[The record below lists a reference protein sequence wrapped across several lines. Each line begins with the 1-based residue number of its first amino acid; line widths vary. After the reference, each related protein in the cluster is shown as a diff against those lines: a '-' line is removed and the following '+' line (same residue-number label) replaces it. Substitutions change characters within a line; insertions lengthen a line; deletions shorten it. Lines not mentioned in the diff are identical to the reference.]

1 MFLKIAGLK
10 KSFKSGERTIEV
22 LRGIDLEVRKAE
34 KIAIV
39 GPSGSGKTTLL
50 NIIGTIDIPDSGEI
64 IFKGKKINF
73 KDERRLAE
81 LRKRSIGFVFQ
92 FYHLMPEL
100 TVEENIMLPGLMA
113 GLDAGELRGRTEAL
127 LRKLNL
133 IEKRGAKIYPLSG
146 GERQKVAIGRAL
158 FLSPE
163 LLLAD
168 EPTGNLDPESTQEVS
183 SIFLELNRE
192 HGITI
197 IMVTHN
203 LELAKKMDKIYL
215 LRDGI
220 LHEYEQSTRG

>member
-1 MFLKIAGLK
+1 MFLKIRDLR
-10 KSFKSGERTIEV
+10 KSFKSGDRVVEV
-22 LRGIDLEVRKAE
+22 LRGVNLDVEEAE

-50 NIIGTIDIPDSGEI
+50 NIIGTIDVPDSGEI
-64 IFKGKKINF
+64 FFRGERINF
-73 KDERRLAE
+73 RDERKLAE
-81 LRKRSIGFVFQ
+81 LRRKHIGFVFQ

-100 TVEENIMLPGLMA
+100 TVEENILLPGLMV
-113 GLDAGELRGRTEAL
+113 GLGEKELKERLDKVLRG
-127 LRKLNL
+127 LNL
-133 IEKRGAKIYPLSG
+133 IGKRGSKIYPLSG
-146 GERQKVAIGRAL
+146 GERQKVAIGRAI

-168 EPTGNLDPESTQEVS
+168 EPTGNLDPESTKEVL

-192 HGITI
+192 QRITI

-215 LRDGI
+215 LKEGI
-220 LHEYEQSTRG
+220 LIELNDRI

>member
-1 MFLKIAGLK
+1 MFLRIRDLR
-10 KSFKSGERTIEV
+10 KSFKSGERTVEV
-22 LRGIDLEVRKAE
+22 LRGINLDVKEAE

-50 NIIGTIDIPDSGEI
+50 NIIGTMDVPDSGEI
-64 IFKGKKINF
+64 IFKGEKINF
-73 KDERRLAE
+73 GDEERLAE
-81 LRKRSIGFVFQ
+81 LRRKHIGFVFQ

-100 TVEENIMLPGLMA
+100 TVEENILLPGLMA
-113 GLDAGELRGRTEAL
+113 GFKEREIKERLDNILRR
-127 LRKLNL
+127 LNL
-133 IEKRGAKIYPLSG
+133 AEKRGFKIYPLSG
-146 GERQKVAIGRAL
+146 GERQKVAIGRAI

-168 EPTGNLDPESTQEVS
+168 EPTGNLDPESTKEVF

-192 HGITI
+192 HRITI

-215 LRDGI
+215 LKEGM
-220 LHEYEQSTRG
+220 LFEYE